1 MQAGDL
7 DDLESLVLV
16 LSCVIGVDCALEQG
30 GDALVLGVLFAQY
43 HTILAR
49 QRRAPVRQELDVDLV
64 ASRVCVVRVIF
75 VSRLHERERYTH
87 AHDVVGW

>member
-64 ASRVCVVRVIF
+64 ASRVW
-75 VSRLHERERYTH
+75 RYIRQSIDTH